1 MRCALL
7 VLLLAARAIAAQTNT
22 PTNTEESRFA
32 NADSLASEGDSVGAL
47 RLLDAAV
54 RANASDGEAWHR
66 RGVLAWRMSGAEK
79 RTGFMKRNANEALL
93 NLADSSLRLATR
105 YAPGSPGYLVDL
117 GRFDLT
123 SNSASTRGRATPL
136 FEQALKAARKGKDL
150 AVLSRAADEMGMTW
164 WRHYEDLA
172 DRNIYSVI
180 VSNVKDRK
188 FTKDPRSIAY
198 FVDRQTIRT
207 AAQDWS
213 GAVEY
218 LKAYEL
224 FSEALRAQPSN
235 PSAARH
241 IYRALVD
248 RQRWIELEH
257 LARVRLIDDHT
268 DGWAWLALGL
278 GSHRLGDE
286 HQSGT
291 AFDSALAF
299 LPPSERARITNLSR
313 IVTPK
318 DSISRNRLPASELE
332 NDERMY
338 WLMADPLWA
347 TTDNEG
353 RNEFLSRAVFAELR
367 FSVEEFGIHG
377 IDTDRG
383 DVYVRYGPPPAVI
396 SFPADAI
403 RQGEHRIRILW
414 WYSTDE
420 TFLFRQLPTYGV
432 ATLDPDDER
441 VTQRLRDTVPVAWTN
456 AGAKPLA
463 DSINVA
469 LTRFRAS
476 SDSSDVYFAA
486 ELPVKRMVED
496 VDLARGAL
504 DVQLEAFTWRAKPVF
519 TATSHETID
528 FAHPDINQ
536 MHAWRTRLQAG
547 TFLYRVEALQADA
560 GRGARSASR
569 IELIPGGGFG
579 VSDILVADS
588 VAPANGSAGRWSD
601 FRIAPNVGRV
611 KRGNSFAMLWETY
624 DLQKMANGTSSY
636 NVTITLRR
644 EKGGGIGAFAA
655 KIIGGVKSAIGITG
669 NGSDHISLTFPRQ
682 VPAHA
687 VAVDYVTLD
696 LGEATPGNY
705 MIDVDIT
712 DLANH
717 RHVSRERQLTIVE

>member
-1 MRCALL
+1 MRYALL
-7 VLLLAARAIAAQTNT
+7 VLLLAAKVLAAQTSAQEN
-22 PTNTEESRFA
+22 RFA
-32 NADSLASEGDSVGAL
+32 TVDSLASEGDSAGAL

-79 RTGFMKRNANEALL
+79 RTGFMKRSANEALL
-93 NLADSSLRLATR
+93 NVADSSLRLATR

-123 SNSASTRGRATPL
+123 SNSAAVRGRAKAL
-136 FEQALKAARKGKDL
+136 FEEALKAARKGNDV

-164 WRHYEDLA
+164 WRHYEDIA
-172 DRNIYSVI
+172 DRNIYSAI
-180 VSNVKDRK
+180 IKNVKDRT
-188 FTKDPRSIAY
+188 FTRDPRSIAY
-198 FVDRQTIRT
+198 FVDRQAIRA

-213 GAVEY
+213 GSLEY
-218 LKAYEL
+218 LKAYEF

-257 LARVRLIDDHT
+257 LARVRLIDDHK

-278 GSHRLGDE
+278 AAHRLGDE

-291 AFDSALAF
+291 AFDSALGY
-299 LPPSERARITNLSR
+299 LPPTDRARLTNLSR

-318 DSISRNRLPASELE
+318 DSISRNRLPTSELE

-353 RNEFLSRAVFAELR
+353 RNEFLSRVVFAELR

-377 IDTDRG
+377 VDTDRG

-396 SFPADAI
+396 SFPPDALK
-403 RQGEHRIRILW
+403 QGEHRIRILW
-414 WYSTDE
+414 WYSTEE

-432 ATLDPDDER
+432 ATLDPDDARE
-441 VTQRLRDTVPVAWTN
+441 TQRLRDTVPVAWTN

-463 DSINVA
+463 DSIDVA

-486 ELPVKRMVED
+486 ELPVKRMVQD

-504 DVQLEAFTWRAKPVF
+504 DVELEAYTWRAKPVF
-519 TATSHETID
+519 TAVAHETID
-528 FAHPDINQ
+528 FAHPDLNQ
-536 MHAWRTRLQAG
+536 MHSWRTRLQAG
-547 TFLYRVEALQADA
+547 TFLYRVEALQPDA

-569 IELIPGGGFG
+569 IELVPGGGFG
-579 VSDILVADS
+579 LSDILVADS
-588 VAPANGSAGRWSD
+588 LSPANSSTERWSD
-601 FRIAPNVGRV
+601 FRIAPNVGHVR
-611 KRGNSFAMLWETY
+611 RGKSFAMLWETY
-624 DLQKMANGTSSY
+624 ELQKLANGTSSY

-644 EKGGGIGAFAA
+644 EKGGGLGALAA
-655 KIIGGVKSAIGITG
+655 RIIGGVKSAIGISG
-669 NGSDHISLTFPRQ
+669 NGSDHISLKFPRQ
-682 VPAHA
+682 APARP

-696 LGEATPGNY
+696 LGDASPGNY
-705 MIDVDIT
+705 LIDVDVT
-712 DLANH
+712 DLATN
-717 RHVSRERQLTIVE
+717 RHVSRERPLTIVE

>member
-1 MRCALL
+1 MRCAWLA
-7 VLLLAARAIAAQTNT
+7 LLLAAQALAAQTNT
-22 PTNTEESRFA
+22 QDNRFA
-32 NADSLASEGDSVGAL
+32 SADSLASEGDSAGAL

-117 GRFDLT
+117 GRFNLT
-123 SNSASTRGRATPL
+123 SNSAAVRKRAAPM
-136 FEQALKAARKGKDL
+136 FEQALKEARKGKDPT
-150 AVLSRAADEMGMTW
+150 VLSRAADEMGMTW

-180 VSNVKDRK
+180 VHNVKDRT

-198 FVDRQTIRT
+198 FVDRQTIR
-207 AAQDWS
+207 AASQDWS

-224 FSEALRAQPSN
+224 FSEAARAQPSN
-235 PSAARH
+235 GSASRH

-248 RQRWIELEH
+248 RQRWVELEH
-257 LARVRLIDDHT
+257 AGRVRLIDDHT

-286 HQSGT
+286 HQAGM

-299 LPPSERARITNLSR
+299 LPPNERARFTSLSR
-313 IVTPK
+313 IVSPK
-318 DSISRNRLPASELE
+318 DSLSRNRLPTSELE

-353 RNEFLSRAVFAELR
+353 RNEFLSRVVFAELR

-377 IDTDRG
+377 VDTDRG

-396 SFPADAI
+396 SFPAQAVE
-403 RQGEHRIRILW
+403 QGEHRIRILW

-432 ATLDPDDER
+432 AALDPVDARE
-441 VTQRLRDTVPVAWTN
+441 TQRLRDTVPVAWTN

-463 DSINVA
+463 DTINVS
-469 LTRFRAS
+469 LTRFRARA
-476 SDSSDVYFAA
+476 DSSDVFFAA
-486 ELPVKRMVED
+486 ELPVKHMVQD

-504 DVQLEAFTWRAKPVF
+504 DVELEAYTWRAKPVF

-528 FAHPDINQ
+528 FAHPEVNQ
-536 MHAWRTRLQAG
+536 MQAWRTRLQAG
-547 TFLYRVEALQADA
+547 TFLYRVEAMQQDA
-560 GRGARSASR
+560 GRGARAASR
-569 IELIPGGGFG
+569 IELLIPGGFG

-588 VAPANGSAGRWSD
+588 VVPGGNAERWSD
-601 FRIAPNVGRV
+601 FRIVPNVARV
-611 KRGNSFAMLWETY
+611 KRGKSFAMLWETY
-624 DLQKMANGTSSY
+624 DLQKMPNGTSSY

-644 EKGGGIGAFAA
+644 EKGGGLGAFAA
-655 KIIGGVKSAIGITG
+655 KIIGGVKGAIGITG

-682 VPAHA
+682 APARP

-696 LGEATPGNY
+696 LGDASPGNY
-705 MIDVDIT
+705 IIDVEVT
-712 DLANH
+712 DLASH
-717 RHVSRERQLTIVE
+717 RHVSRERPLTIVE

>member
-7 VLLLAARAIAAQTNT
+7 VLLLASRALVAQTDTQEN
-22 PTNTEESRFA
+22 RFA
-32 NADSLASEGDSVGAL
+32 NADSLASEGDSAGAL

-66 RGVLAWRMSGAEK
+66 RGVLAWHMSGVER
-79 RTGFMKRNANEALL
+79 RTGFMKRSANEALVT
-93 NLADSSLRLATR
+93 LADSSLRLATR

-123 SNSASTRGRATPL
+123 SNSAAVRGRARPL
-136 FEQALKAARKGKDL
+136 FEEAIKTARNGKDA
-150 AVLSRAADEMGMTW
+150 AVLSRAADELGMTW
-164 WRHYEDLA
+164 WRRYEDLA

-180 VSNVKDRK
+180 VKNVKDRT

-198 FVDRQTIRT
+198 FVDRQTIRA

-218 LKAYEL
+218 LKAMEL
-224 FSEALRAQPSN
+224 FTEAARAQPRN

-241 IYRALVD
+241 TYRGLID

-291 AFDSALAF
+291 AFDSALVF
-299 LPPSERARITNLSR
+299 LSPSDRARITNLSR

-318 DSISRNRLPASELE
+318 DSLSRNRLPVSELE

-347 TTDNEG
+347 TSDNEG

-396 SFPADAI
+396 SFPPDAI
-403 RQGEHRIRILW
+403 GQGEHRIRILW

-432 ATLDPDDER
+432 APLDPDDARE
-441 VTQRLRDTVPVAWTN
+441 TQKLRDTVPVAWTN

-463 DSINVA
+463 DTINVA

-476 SDSSDVYFAA
+476 ADSSDVYFAA
-486 ELPVKRMVED
+486 ELPVKRLVQD

-504 DVQLEAFTWRAKPVF
+504 DVALEAFTWRAKPVF
-519 TATSHETID
+519 SSTTHETID
-528 FAHPDINQ
+528 FAHPEVNRMQ
-536 MHAWRTRLQAG
+536 AWRTRLQAG

-588 VAPANGSAGRWSD
+588 VSAASGNPERWSD
-601 FRIAPNVGRV
+601 FRIAPSVGRV
-611 KRGNSFAMLWETY
+611 RRGKSFAMLWETY
-624 DLQKMANGTSSY
+624 DLQKMPNGTSSY
-636 NVTITLRR
+636 DVTITLRR
-644 EKGGGIGAFAA
+644 EKGGGLGALAA
-655 KIIGGVKSAIGITG
+655 KIIGGVKSAVGISG

-682 VPAHA
+682 VPSHA

-696 LGEATPGNY
+696 LGDATPGNY
-705 MIDVDIT
+705 VIDVDVT
-712 DLANH
+712 DRVTH
-717 RHVSRERQLTIVE
+717 RHVSRQRSLTIVE

>member
-7 VLLLAARAIAAQTNT
+7 VLLLAAKTLAAQTNT
-22 PTNTEESRFA
+22 QESRFA
-32 NADSLASEGDSVGAL
+32 NADSLASEGDSAGAL

-54 RANASDGEAWHR
+54 RANSSDGEAWHR

-79 RTGFMKRNANEALL
+79 RTGFMKRSANEALL

-117 GRFDLT
+117 GRFNLT
-123 SNSASTRGRATPL
+123 SNSAGVRGRATRL
-136 FEQALKAARKGKDL
+136 FEEALKAARKGKDL

-180 VSNVKDRK
+180 VSNVKDRT

-224 FSEALRAQPSN
+224 FSEAMRAQPSN
-235 PSAARH
+235 TSAARH

-278 GSHRLGDE
+278 GAHRLGDE

-299 LPPSERARITNLSR
+299 LPPGERARITNLSR

-318 DSISRNRLPASELE
+318 DSISRNRLPVSELE

-347 TTDNEG
+347 TSDNEG

-396 SFPADAI
+396 SFPADAL

-414 WYSTDE
+414 WYSTEE

-432 ATLDPDDER
+432 ATLDPDDAR

-456 AGAKPLA
+456 AGVKPLA
-463 DSINVA
+463 DSIDVA
-469 LTRFRAS
+469 LTRFRALA
-476 SDSSDVYFAA
+476 DSSDVYFAA
-486 ELPVKRMVED
+486 ELPVKRMVQD

-504 DVQLEAFTWRAKPVF
+504 DVQLEAFTWRAKPVYA
-519 TATSHETID
+519 ATSHETID

-569 IELIPGGGFG
+569 IELLPGGGFG
-579 VSDILVADS
+579 LSDILVADS
-588 VAPANGSAGRWSD
+588 VAPANGSTDRWSD

-611 KRGNSFAMLWETY
+611 HRGKSFAMLWETY
-624 DLQKMANGTSSY
+624 DLQRMANGISSY

-644 EKGGGIGAFAA
+644 EKGGGLGGLAA
-655 KIIGGVKSAIGITG
+655 KIIGGVKSAIGISG

-696 LGEATPGNY
+696 LGDAAAGNY

-712 DLANH
+712 DLATH
-717 RHVSRERQLTIVE
+717 RHVSRERPLTIVE

>member
-1 MRCALL
+1 MRYALL
-7 VLLLAARAIAAQTNT
+7 VLLLAAKTLAAQSNAQ
-22 PTNTEESRFA
+22 ESRFA
-32 NADSLASEGDSVGAL
+32 TVDSLASEGDSAGAL

-105 YAPGSPGYLVDL
+105 YAPGTPGFLVDL

-123 SNSASTRGRATPL
+123 SNSASVRGRATPL
-136 FEQALKAARKGKDL
+136 FEEALREARKGKDR

-180 VSNVKDRK
+180 IGNVKDRK

-224 FSEALRAQPSN
+224 FTEALRAQPSN
-235 PSAARH
+235 PGAARH

-291 AFDSALAF
+291 AFDSALVF
-299 LPPSERARITNLSR
+299 LPAVDRARLTNLSR

-318 DSISRNRLPASELE
+318 DSISRNRLPGAELA

-347 TTDNEG
+347 TSDNEG

-396 SFPADAI
+396 SFPPDAI

-414 WYSTDE
+414 WYSTEE

-432 ATLDPDDER
+432 ANLDPDDAR
-441 VTQRLRDTVPVAWTN
+441 VTERLRDTVPVAWTN

-486 ELPVKRMVED
+486 ELPVKRMVQD

-504 DVQLEAFTWRAKPVF
+504 DVELAAFTWRAKPVF
-519 TATSHETID
+519 TATAHEMID

-547 TFLYRVEALQADA
+547 TFLYRVEALQPDA

-569 IELIPGGGFG
+569 IELVPGGGFG
-579 VSDILVADS
+579 LSDILLADS
-588 VAPANGSAGRWSD
+588 VSPTSGSTDRWSD
-601 FRIAPNVGRV
+601 FNIAPNVGRV
-611 KRGNSFAMLWETY
+611 RRGKSFAMLWETY
-624 DLQKMANGTSSY
+624 DLQKLPNGTSSY
-636 NVTITLRR
+636 DVTITLRR
-644 EKGGGIGAFAA
+644 EKGGGLGAFAA
-655 KIIGGVKSAIGITG
+655 KIIGGVKSAIGISG
-669 NGSDHISLTFPRQ
+669 NGSDRISLKFPRQ
-682 VPAHA
+682 SPSRS

-696 LGEATPGNY
+696 LGDASPGDY
-705 MIDVDIT
+705 MLDVDIT
-712 DLANH
+712 DLVSH
-717 RHVSRERQLTIVE
+717 RHVSRGRPLTIVE

>member
-1 MRCALL
+1 
-7 VLLLAARAIAAQTNT
+7 
-22 PTNTEESRFA
+22 
-32 NADSLASEGDSVGAL
+32 
-47 RLLDAAV
+47 
-54 RANASDGEAWHR
+54 
-66 RGVLAWRMSGAEK
+66 
-79 RTGFMKRNANEALL
+79 
-93 NLADSSLRLATR
+93 
-105 YAPGSPGYLVDL
+105 
-117 GRFDLT
+117 
-123 SNSASTRGRATPL
+123 
-136 FEQALKAARKGKDL
+136 
-150 AVLSRAADEMGMTW
+150 
-164 WRHYEDLA
+164 
-172 DRNIYSVI
+172 
-180 VSNVKDRK
+180 
-188 FTKDPRSIAY
+188 
-198 FVDRQTIRT
+198 
-207 AAQDWS
+207 
-213 GAVEY
+213 
-218 LKAYEL
+218 
-224 FSEALRAQPSN
+224 
-235 PSAARH
+235 
-241 IYRALVD
+241 
-248 RQRWIELEH
+248 
-257 LARVRLIDDHT
+257 
-268 DGWAWLALGL
+268 
-278 GSHRLGDE
+278 
-286 HQSGT
+286 
-291 AFDSALAF
+291 
-299 LPPSERARITNLSR
+299 
-313 IVTPK
+313 
-318 DSISRNRLPASELE
+318 
-332 NDERMY
+332 
-338 WLMADPLWA
+338 MADPLWA

-432 ATLDPDDER
+432 APLDPDDAR

-456 AGAKPLA
+456 AGVKPLA
-463 DSINVA
+463 DSIDVA
-469 LTRFRAS
+469 LTRFRAAA
-476 SDSSDVYFAA
+476 DSSDVYFAA
-486 ELPVKRMVED
+486 ELPVKRMVQD

-519 TATSHETID
+519 SAMSHETID

-588 VAPANGSAGRWSD
+588 VAPANGGAGRWSD

-644 EKGGGIGAFAA
+644 EKGGGLGAFAA
-655 KIIGGVKSAIGITG
+655 KIIGGVKSAIGISG
-669 NGSDHISLTFPRQ
+669 NGSDHISLSFPRQ
-682 VPAHA
+682 TPAHA

-696 LGEATPGNY
+696 LGDATPGNY
-705 MIDVDIT
+705 TIDVDIT
-712 DLANH
+712 DLATH
-717 RHVSRERQLTIVE
+717 RHVSRERPLTIVE